1 MPWSR
6 MDSRLRGN
14 DTSLEFPMNALS
26 ARDQAN
32 VSIDQ
37 LFESHAPTALKLRQS
52 TATERR
58 RKLKKLLDAVLERQ
72 SAIAEATQRD
82 LGKHPT
88 ETNLT
93 EVLPLVGELKHAIAH
108 LKGWMKPQRIRPTLA
123 ALGTKSRVIYQP
135 KGRCL
140 IISPWNYPLSLAL
153 GPLVSAVAAGNT
165 AILKPSEFT
174 PHTNRLVREIVAAVF
189 APDEVA
195 VVEGAAETATALLAL
210 PFDHIFFT
218 GSPGV
223 GKKVMAAAAVHLA
236 SVTLELGGKSPVI
249 IDASADLRSAAEH
262 VVWGK
267 TVNAGQT
274 CIAPDYVY
282 VHRDVADRFVDLC
295 RSTIARRFGEGDTAI
310 RSSPDFP
317 RMIHRRHAERVA
329 SLIDDAVR
337 SGARVACGGTSDV
350 ESRYIAPTLL
360 RDVPAQAQIR
370 NEEIFGPVLPVLT
383 FDSLDTVI
391 AEINAGPKPL
401 ALYTW
406 TRNDGTVEALRT
418 NTSSGSFCVNLCL
431 QQFAQHNLPF
441 GGVNTSGIG
450 NAHGFFG
457 FKAFSHERAVMS
469 AGPLSALELLF
480 PPYTNKKRRLSEML
494 IKYMT

>member
-1 MPWSR
+1 
-6 MDSRLRGN
+6 
-14 DTSLEFPMNALS
+14 MNATPD
-26 ARDQAN
+26 R
-32 VSIDQ
+32 
-37 LFESHAPTALKLRQS
+37 LFESQAATALKLRQS
-52 TATERR
+52 SVAERR
-58 RKLKKLLDAVLERQ
+58 LKLTKLLHAILDRKD
-72 SAIAEATQRD
+72 AIADATHRD

-93 EVLPLVGELKHAIAH
+93 ELLPLVGEAKHAIAN
-108 LKGWMKPQRIRPTLA
+108 LKRWMKPQRIRPTIA
-123 ALGTKSRVIYQP
+123 ALGTTSRVIYQP

-153 GPLVSAVAAGNT
+153 GPLISAVAAGNT

-174 PHTNRLVREIVAAVF
+174 PHTNRVVKDIISAVF
-189 APDEVA
+189 PVDEVA
-195 VVEGAAETATALLAL
+195 VVEGAAETATALLSL

-223 GKKVMAAAAVHLA
+223 GKKVMAAAALNLA
-236 SVTLELGGKSPVI
+236 SVTLELGGKSPVVV
-249 IDASADLRSAAEH
+249 DATADLRSAAKH
-262 VVWGK
+262 IIWGK
-267 TVNAGQT
+267 MVNAGQT

-295 RSTIARRFGEGDTAI
+295 RSTIAERYGESDAAI
-310 RSSPDFP
+310 KSSPDFP

-329 SLIDDAVR
+329 RLIDDAVQ
-337 SGARVACGGTSDV
+337 SGSRVACGGTSDV
-350 ESRYIAPTLL
+350 DSRYVAPTLL
-360 RDVPAQAQIR
+360 RDVPPGAQIR
-370 NEEIFGPVLPVLT
+370 REEIFGPVLPILT

-391 AEINAGPKPL
+391 AEINAASKPL
-401 ALYTW
+401 ALYVW
-406 TRNDGTVEALRT
+406 TKNERTVQALKT
-418 NTSSGSFCVNLCL
+418 NTSSGSLCVNLCL

-469 AGPLSALELLF
+469 AGALSALELLF
-480 PPYTNKKRRLSEML
+480 PPYDTRKRRLSELL
-494 IKYMT
+494 IKYLT

>member
-1 MPWSR
+1 
-6 MDSRLRGN
+6 
-14 DTSLEFPMNALS
+14 MNATPDRECVD
-26 ARDQAN
+26 APVDR
-32 VSIDQ
+32 
-37 LFESHAPTALKLRQS
+37 LFESHAATALKLRQS
-52 TATERR
+52 TAAERR
-58 RKLKKLLDAVLERQ
+58 LKLTKLLDAILERKD
-72 SAIAEATQRD
+72 AISDATHRD

-93 EVLPLVGELKHAIAH
+93 EVLPLVGEAKHAIAN
-108 LKGWMKPQRIRPTLA
+108 LKRWMKPHRINPTIA
-123 ALGTKSRVIYQP
+123 ALGTTSRVIYQP

-174 PHTNRLVREIVAAVF
+174 PYTNRVVKDIIGAVF
-189 APDEVA
+189 AADEVA
-195 VVEGAAETATALLAL
+195 VVEGAAEAATVLLSL

-218 GSPGV
+218 GSPSV
-223 GKKVMAAAAVHLA
+223 GKKVMAAAALHLA

-249 IDASADLRSAAEH
+249 VDVTADLRSAAQH
-262 VVWGK
+262 IIWGK
-267 TVNAGQT
+267 LVNAGQT

-295 RSTIARRFGEGDTAI
+295 RSTIAERYGQSDAAI
-310 RSSPDFP
+310 KSSPDFP

-329 SLIDDAVR
+329 GLIDEAVQ
-337 SGARVACGGTSDV
+337 SGSQIVCGGASDAD
-350 ESRYIAPTLL
+350 SRYVAPTLL
-360 RDVPAQAQIR
+360 RDVPPDAKIR
-370 NEEIFGPVLPVLT
+370 REEIFGPVLPILT
-383 FDSLDTVI
+383 FDSLDAVI

-401 ALYTW
+401 ALYAW
-406 TRNDGTVEALRT
+406 TKSDLTVQALKT
-418 NTSSGSFCVNLCL
+418 NTSSGSLCVNLCL

-480 PPYTNKKRRLSEML
+480 PPYNARKRRLSELL
-494 IKYMT
+494 IKYLT

>member
-1 MPWSR
+1 
-6 MDSRLRGN
+6 
-14 DTSLEFPMNALS
+14 MNATREREG
-26 ARDQAN
+26 ADA
-32 VSIDQ
+32 SIHR
-37 LFESHAPTALKLRQS
+37 LFESHAATALRLRQS
-52 TATERR
+52 TTAERR
-58 RKLKKLLDAVLERQ
+58 LKLTKLLAAILERKDALLDA
-72 SAIAEATQRD
+72 AHRD
-82 LGKHPT
+82 LSKHPT

-93 EVLPLVGELKHAIAH
+93 EVLPLVGELKHTISK
-108 LKGWMKPQRIRPTLA
+108 LKRWMKPQRIGPTMA
-123 ALGTKSRVIYQP
+123 TLGTKSRVMYQP

-140 IISPWNYPLSLAL
+140 LISPWNYPLSLAL

-174 PHTNRLVREIVAAVF
+174 PHTNRVVKEIVNAVF
-189 APDEVA
+189 PADEVA

-218 GSPGV
+218 GSPAV
-223 GKKVMAAAAVHLA
+223 GKIVMAAAARNLT

-249 IDASADLRSAAEH
+249 IDASADLRGAAEH
-262 VVWGK
+262 IIWGK
-267 TVNAGQT
+267 MVNAGQT

-295 RSTIARRFGEGDTAI
+295 RSTIAQRYGETDAAI
-310 RSSPDFP
+310 KSSPDFP

-329 SLIDDAVR
+329 RLMDEAVQAG
-337 SGARVACGGTSDV
+337 SKVACGGTSDA
-350 ESRYIAPTLL
+350 ESRYVAPTLL
-360 RDVPAQAQIR
+360 RDVPVTARIR
-370 NEEIFGPVLPVLT
+370 SEEIFGPVLPILT
-383 FDSLDTVI
+383 FDTLDTVI
-391 AEINAGPKPL
+391 AEINAAPKPL
-401 ALYTW
+401 ALYVW
-406 TRNDGTVEALRT
+406 SKSERTVQALQT
-418 NTSSGSFCVNLCL
+418 NTSSGSLCVNLCL

-480 PPYTNKKRRLSEML
+480 PPYNERKRRLSELL
-494 IKYMT
+494 IKHVT